1 MHPQKQKPSRQPAP
15 LRIIPF
21 YTGLQ
26 SLEALR
32 HHPASLRLLWLE
44 ILLNGDFPW
53 EDHRHHSEV
62 EAAYQKAA
70 LWYTHYKT
78 MIDGLVGR
86 PPFEEKTGKIDE
98 REIRKFQEAVNFVSD

>member
-1 MHPQKQKPSRQPAP
+1 MHSQKQKTSRPSQVF
-15 LRIIPF
+15 RIIPF
-21 YTGLQ
+21 YTGLR
-26 SLEALR
+26 SLEELL

-53 EDHRHHSEV
+53 EDHRHHPEV

-70 LWYTHYKT
+70 LWYNHYKT

-86 PPFEEKTGKIDE
+86 PSFEKKTGKLDE